1 MGGTERSYEIT
12 KYLKENGFDVSVFT
26 PKVPK
31 KYILKEVD
39 DVVNVKRIY
48 SFDPFHLP
56 LTPLEGGKGKRDFI
70 SFPDNK
76 IGFLP
81 FLINNLEESDI
92 FITSSPPV
100 SVHIA
105 GLFLKKR
112 GYRWIAEFRDPYTDG
127 PIGKYLLPF
136 QNELARSLERIIIEK
151 ADAVVTLSY
160 GLENEFKK
168 RYSSMK
174 ITTITNG
181 YNESDFGIIQE
192 EKENKFIL
200 TYLGTINK
208 THRPDNIIK
217 ALEILQDRIKNLK
230 DIFLFK
236 VIGYIIPEYLEQLSL
251 FPFFKYEG
259 YLPRKEAIRKMFS
272 SDLLLL
278 ILTDEESR
286 FAIPGKTF
294 NYLRSGKNILLV
306 SGEGTLKD
314 FLKDYAITSNNNPEE
329 IASKIEMSLKDS
341 MKLKKFPDIQR
352 YEWKNIGERYKNL
365 ILECVKN

>member
-1 MGGTERSYEIT
+1 MPLS
-12 KYLKENGFDVSVFT
+12 
-26 PKVPK
+26 
-31 KYILKEVD
+31 
-39 DVVNVKRIY
+39 
-48 SFDPFHLP
+48 PF
-56 LTPLEGGKGKRDFI
+56 EAGKGKRDFI
-70 SFPDNK
+70 TFPDNK

-81 FLINNLEESDI
+81 FLLSNLEKSDI

-100 SVHIA
+100 SIHLA

-127 PIGKYLLPF
+127 PIGKYLFPF
-136 QNELARSLERIIIEK
+136 ENELAKALEKKIIEK
-151 ADAVVTLSY
+151 ADVVVTLSY

-168 RYSSMK
+168 RYSSKK
-174 ITTITNG
+174 IITITNG
-181 YNESDFGIIQE
+181 YNESDFEGIQE
-192 EKENKFIL
+192 EKEDKFTL

-217 ALEILQDRIKNLK
+217 ALEILQKKIRNLK

-236 VIGYIIPEYLEQLSL
+236 VIGYIIPEYLERLNL

-259 YLPRKEAIRKMFS
+259 YLPRKEAIRKMLS

-306 SGEGTLKD
+306 SSDGALKD
-314 FLKDYAITSNNNPEE
+314 LLKDYAITSGHKPEE
-329 IASKIEMSLKDS
+329 IASKIEISMKDS
-341 MKLKKFPDIQR
+341 VKLKEFPDIQR
-352 YEWKNIGERYKNL
+352 FEWKNIGERYKNL